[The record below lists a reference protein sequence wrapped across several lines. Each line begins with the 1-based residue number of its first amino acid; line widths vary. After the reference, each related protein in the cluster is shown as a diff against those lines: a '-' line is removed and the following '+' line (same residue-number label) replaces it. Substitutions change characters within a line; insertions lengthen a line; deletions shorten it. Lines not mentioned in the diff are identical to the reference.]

1 MLGIDAAAPVS
12 YVGRAAGDGVP
23 AVLQSNYPARK
34 AGLFARRAKRGSSVL
49 RVRLNRRDQ
58 PVAFPNL
65 DGVFLGQKP
74 CALGG
79 GFVVQAIK

>member
-1 MLGIDAAAPVS
+1 MLPCCTVFHISSILAAF
-12 YVGRAAGDGVP
+12 RADLELPAGDGVP
-23 AVLQSNYPARK
+23 PFFRATAPPAR
-34 AGLFARRAKRGSSVL
+34 RGFL
-49 RVRLNRRDQ
+49 HG
-58 PVAFPNL
+58 AFPNL